1 MAESSVTDQNI
12 KLIALLE
19 SFLLA
24 NALDHLKD
32 ICVFLSSV
40 YKNFSALNH
49 ILSVFTLLQISCGI
63 FFHC

>member
-1 MAESSVTDQNI
+1 MAESSGADQNI

-24 NALDHLKD
+24 NTSDHLKD

-40 YKNFSALNH
+40 YKK
-49 ILSVFTLLQISCGI
+49 V
-63 FFHC
+63 